1 MMSPENSAE
10 RVGHM
15 VPLRLRGL
23 SDLARLVSG
32 TMTMG
37 HPTYIVHFVERGK
50 HVYGVFIVFR
60 DYYKHYG
67 IPMFYY
73 TVTDKELPGDY
84 LLFRSDESGEYI
96 EPYKGVKP
104 GWVAIPVVHLKEKP
118 RLIGE
123 LEVE

>member
-1 MMSPENSAE
+1 MIA
-10 RVGHM
+10 
-15 VPLRLRGL
+15 LRLRGL

-37 HPTYIVHFVERGK
+37 HPTYIVHFTERGK

-60 DYYKHYG
+60 DYYKQYG

-73 TVTDKELPGDY
+73 AVTDKELPGDY
-84 LLFRSDESGEYI
+84 ILFRSDEGGEYV

-104 GWVAIPVVHLKEKP
+104 GLGRYPSGASEREAHINRRP
-118 RLIGE
+118 GS
-123 LEVE
+123 